1 MREQQCA
8 GEPARAANLS
18 RRGALGRLA
27 GWGGVAGLGGASALL
42 AGCGG
47 GGDSGV
53 AEAPAALELENATQ
67 MADAADA
74 AAEAQAEAAA
84 LPAARVLR
92 AGLNHPWG
100 LDFLGDGSL
109 LVTER
114 AGRLRRISADGRSMG
129 TITGLPPRIFVA
141 GQGGLLDV
149 IVDRVN
155 GDNWVYL
162 SYTER
167 GTGPQY
173 NAAGIAVAR
182 ARLVGGALRDLG
194 VIFRAHPKMT
204 VKLTANYGGRM
215 AMGNGKLFIALGDH
229 FTDAE
234 RVKAQWLGSHHG
246 KVVRINR
253 NGSVPVDN
261 PFVGHSGAQ
270 PEIWS
275 RGHRNPQGLTFN
287 PFTGDLWSSEH
298 GPQGGDEV
306 NVIERGQNYGWPRIS
321 YGCEYGTPV
330 GACTVVGGNRRE
342 AGLEQPQTWWVPTSI
357 APSGIGFYDGAMFP
371 EWRGNLFVAALKD
384 ASLWRLTL
392 SGRKV
397 VSRRPLYRG
406 LGKRMRH
413 VRQAPDGALM
423 VLTDEDNGRVLR
435 IAR

>member
-1 MREQQCA
+1 MREQQSA
-8 GEPARAANLS
+8 GGTARAGNCS
-18 RRGALGRLA
+18 RREVLGRLA

-53 AEAPAALELENATQ
+53 AETPAALESAAQ
-67 MADAADA
+67 AADA
-74 AAEAQAEAAA
+74 AASAEAAA
-84 LPAARVLR
+84 LPAARTLR

-114 AGRLRRISADGRSMG
+114 AGRLRRISANGSTMT
-129 TITGLPPRIFVA
+129 TITGLPPRVFVG
-141 GQGGLLDV
+141 GQGGMLDV
-149 IVDRVN
+149 IVQTLN
-155 GDNWVYL
+155 GDHWVYL

-173 NAAGIAVAR
+173 NTVGIAVAR
-182 ARLVGGALRDLG
+182 ARLVGGALRDLA
-194 VIFRAHPKMT
+194 VIFRAHPK
-204 VKLTANYGGRM
+204 VSINVSPNNYGGRM
-215 AMGNGKLFIALGDH
+215 ALVGTKLFVTVGDH

-234 RVKAQWLGSHHG
+234 RIKAQWLGAHHG
-246 KVVRINR
+246 KIIRINR
-253 NGSVPVDN
+253 DGSVPADN
-261 PFVGHSGAQ
+261 PWVGQSGAL

-275 RGHRNPQGLTFN
+275 RGHRNPQGLALN
-287 PFTGDLWSSEH
+287 PFSGELWEAEH
-298 GPQGGDEV
+298 GPQGGDEI
-306 NVIERGQNYGWPRIS
+306 NVVERGQNYGWPRIS
-321 YGCEYGTPV
+321 YGCEYGTTV
-330 GACTVVGGNRRE
+330 GACTPVGGNSRE

-384 ASLWRLTL
+384 TSLWRLTL

-397 VSRRPLYRG
+397 VSRSALYRG
-406 LGKRMRH
+406 LGRRMRQ
-413 VRQAPDGALM
+413 VCQAPDGALL
-423 VLTDEDNGRVLR
+423 VLTDEDNGRILR